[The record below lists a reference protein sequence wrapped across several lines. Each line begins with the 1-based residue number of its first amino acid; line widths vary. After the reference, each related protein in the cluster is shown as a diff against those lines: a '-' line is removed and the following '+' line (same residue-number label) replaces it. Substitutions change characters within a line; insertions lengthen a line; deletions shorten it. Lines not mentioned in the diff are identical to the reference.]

1 MPPSNTDN
9 PQDDA
14 PDSSSSS
21 PSSSALSLSRS
32 LLHQCRLLLAELD
45 AFQSAV
51 NEKFR
56 RPQIIEIRQL
66 RSSVLAELRG
76 LEKMHEQAEKAAAAD
91 EATRAGDVSDDRS
104 EEEKHRELKLLH
116 ALRSSNLQF
125 YMAVWTIAKRSCSGL
140 VAFGKRFYWDDGSRR
155 HEQQKGHGGGDR
167 PGVENDSKGKN
178 KGSTGNKDKDKKKSV
193 FVDIVAGEGEE
204 WVKVSTISESRLLFE
219 MAKKGWEMDEDEDE
233 DTDGGNRT
241 ILRNYGSDQEEDSD
255 DEIELIKLAADL
267 TKAARSVRIN
277 YRHPRT
283 RVVIPKIVE
292 GRIPEIDKIFG
303 QMRKYGTT
311 VECGTSLPLDLIN
324 DDLDSDRDPETVTPE
339 QLPLGT
345 LLPNPFKRFTKTL
358 NVDCTLLL
366 AFVSDLSHFREIPPL
381 PTYHRAILR
390 QIEMEKEQPLVP
402 TELWPAVD
410 GHDLICTKEAAK
422 RMREIVDTIGTDA
435 EKRRTEILMGGSG
448 FENLDRNSLI
458 RKFQELSD
466 HPVPTQ
472 LILPIRV
479 VDAETDIRAGWENG
493 RLPSVAHKVEESLS
507 DINRSV
513 FFYGWSTGIMT
524 ISSNR
529 TVVKQIENIV
539 EENRNGN
546 DELEGPLVWVCDTA
560 RSLVGKE
567 KNRK

>member
-9 PQDDA
+9 PQDDTRD
-14 PDSSSSS
+14 PS

-66 RSSVLAELRG
+66 RSSVVSELRG
-76 LEKMHEQAEKAAAAD
+76 LEKMHEQAEKAAAD
-91 EATRAGDVSDDRS
+91 EATRAGDDSDDRS

-125 YMAVWTIAKRSCSGL
+125 YMAVWTIAKRSCCGL

-155 HEQQKGHGGGDR
+155 HEQQQKGN
-167 PGVENDSKGKN
+167 GVENDSNKGKN
-178 KGSTGNKDKDKKKSV
+178 KGNTGNKDKDKKKSV

-303 QMRKYGTT
+303 QMRQYGTT
-311 VECGTSLPLDLIN
+311 VECGTSLPLDLMN
-324 DDLDSDRDPETVTPE
+324 DGLDSDRDPETVTPE

-366 AFVSDLSHFREIPPL
+366 AFVSDLSHFREIPPS
-381 PTYHRAILR
+381 PGYHRAILR

-435 EKRRTEILMGGSG
+435 EKRRTEILMGSSA
-448 FENLDRNSLI
+448 FENLDRESLI

-466 HPVPTQ
+466 HPVPSK

-479 VDAETDIRAGWENG
+479 VDAETGISAGWENG

-513 FFYGWSTGIMT
+513 FLYGWSTGIMT